1 MPDLV
6 TPAYR
11 TAAWVAQHL
20 PGPVVEKGAAGLA
33 GAWARR
39 PSDKRRMVE
48 RHQRR
53 IDPRLQGRA
62 LQRRAR
68 EVYRS
73 YGRYYGESFR
83 LPKVTT
89 EELDQRFSVDGLEHF
104 EAALQGDVGPI
115 AVLPHLGSWEW
126 TAQWVARVMKVPV
139 TAVVEPLE
147 PPALFDWFRSFRE
160 EIGMHVVALGP
171 DAGKA
176 VTSALKQ
183 RHVVALLSDRDIASG
198 GIEVE
203 FFGERTTLPAG
214 PATLAL
220 RVGAPLL
227 AMAMYDQPGG
237 GHHAVVKPPLPVE
250 RLSSFRSD
258 VTRLTQ
264 DIATALEEL
273 IRHAPEQWH
282 LMQPNWP
289 TDRAPVRL

>member
-1 MPDLV
+1 VPDLI

-20 PGPVVEKGAAGLA
+20 PGPVVEKGAAELA
-33 GAWARR
+33 GLWGMR
-39 PSDKRRMVE
+39 PSEKRRQVE

-53 IDPRLQGRA
+53 VEPSLHGRE
-62 LQRRAR
+62 LQRRVR
-68 EVYRS
+68 DVYRA

-83 LPKVTT
+83 LPTVST
-89 EELDQRFSVDGLEHF
+89 EELERRFTSEGLEHF
-104 EAALQGDVGPI
+104 EAALEGDVGPI

-126 TAQWVARVMKVPV
+126 TAQWVARVMHVPV

-160 EIGMHVVALGP
+160 KIGMHVVALGP

-176 VTSALKQ
+176 VTRALKQ
-183 RHVVALLSDRDIASG
+183 RHVVALLSDRDIAGG
-198 GIEVE
+198 GIQVE

-227 AMAMYDQPGG
+227 PLGMYDQPHG

-250 RLSSFRSD
+250 RLGSFRSD

-264 DIATALEEL
+264 DIATALEDL

-282 LMQPNWP
+282 LLQPNWP
-289 TDRAPVRL
+289 SDRTPVRL